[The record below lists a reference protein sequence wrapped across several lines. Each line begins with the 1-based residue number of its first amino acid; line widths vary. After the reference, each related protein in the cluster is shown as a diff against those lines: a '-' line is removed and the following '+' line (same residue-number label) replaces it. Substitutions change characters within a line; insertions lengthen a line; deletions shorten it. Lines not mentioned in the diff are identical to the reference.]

1 MFALRRLENWA
12 SRGGVAFGKG
22 RLIRN
27 PIFHKGDINVVA
39 AGPCANIDRLKA
51 DGPDAA
57 KKDNDAHSDEE
68 EMRCG

>member
-1 MFALRRLENWA
+1 MFALRRLGNWA

-68 EMRCG
+68 EMGCG